1 MWEGEDFCLNPTG
14 TAVDRSGGQILPGV
28 PGTGH
33 QDGTAWELSVLLR
46 KAPRVLPSQAWLSQV
61 CLMLQ
66 GRKQLRERAESSW
79 VRAELKE
86 QPQFW

>member
-1 MWEGEDFCLNPTG
+1 MGRREDFCLNPTG
-14 TAVDRSGGQILPGV
+14 TAVDRRGGQILPGV

-33 QDGTAWELSVLLR
+33 QDCTAWELSVVLR
-46 KAPRVLPSQAWLSQV
+46 KAPRVLPFPSLALPGLSDAA
-61 CLMLQ
+61 
-66 GRKQLRERAESSW
+66 GPEAAERAESSW